1 MRGCLKMLRNKK
13 IKTIL
18 LTIIVAA
25 MAMILAGCGTGS
37 YAVNEKDS
45 ETEITVPSRMRLFS
59 GYDCGFSFLYP
70 SEYRI
75 GWSEND
81 GAYVYCGEENTA
93 PYVLVYRKNTRN
105 MSPEKY
111 FKATDELML
120 KSFENVEST
129 PIQEV
134 KVRLPCFKTGA
145 FGIWT
150 LRSCPMPAPIRQ

>member
-18 LTIIVAA
+18 LTIIVAAA

-81 GAYVYCGEENTA
+81 GAYVYCSICSC
-93 PYVLVYRKNTRN
+93 L
-105 MSPEKY
+105 SEKH
-111 FKATDELML
+111 KEH
-120 KSFENVEST
+120 E
-129 PIQEV
+129 P
-134 KVRLPCFKTGA
+134 
-145 FGIWT
+145 
-150 LRSCPMPAPIRQ
+150 